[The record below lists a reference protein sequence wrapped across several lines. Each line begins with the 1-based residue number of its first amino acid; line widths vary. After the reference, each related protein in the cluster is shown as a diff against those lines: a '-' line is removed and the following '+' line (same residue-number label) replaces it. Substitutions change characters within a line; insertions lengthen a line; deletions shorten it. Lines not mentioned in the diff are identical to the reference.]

1 MILGANLRHLRKE
14 CMLTQKQVADM
25 LKIDRSAYTYY
36 ETGKSQPS
44 IENLLKLSKIFCV
57 TVDSLLGM
65 PTELFGGDPTKIFIQ
80 DSGAPESH
88 ANLIYTEADAR
99 ERSLL
104 GSFRMLNQGAQQQV
118 LDLIEQLKEQEHQ

>member
-1 MILGANLRHLRKE
+1 MILAANLRYLRKE
-14 CMLTQKQVADM
+14 CMLTQKQVADI

-44 IENLLKLSKIFCV
+44 IDNLLKLSKIFCV

-65 PTELFGGDPTKIFIQ
+65 PAQPSGVDPIKISMQ
-80 DSGAPESH
+80 DSGAPDAH
-88 ANLIYTEADAR
+88 ANLIYTEADSR

-104 GSFRMLNQGAQQQV
+104 GSFRMLNQDAQQQV
-118 LDLIEQLKEQEHQ
+118 LDLIEQLKEQENQ